1 MNPTK
6 TAEFRRRNR
15 ETVRAM
21 TDDNIIRHAY
31 SRLHT
36 LRTSDS
42 VHKDQLAAFAG
53 ECNELRRRG
62 LYQDETLIRSFA
74 WTALKAKVI
83 AWRPS
88 EWGSMVPLPMHP
100 RYDIM
105 SGKIV
110 LREHRNCAG
119 A

>member
-6 TAEFRRRNR
+6 TSEFRRRNR
-15 ETVRAM
+15 ATVRGM

-31 SRLHT
+31 SRLHL
-36 LRTSDS
+36 LRASGS
-42 VHKDQLAAFAG
+42 VDKDQLAAFAG

-62 LYQDETLIRSFA
+62 LHQDETLIRSFA
-74 WTALKAKVI
+74 WTALKAKTI

-88 EWGSMVPLPMHP
+88 DKGGSIPVPMHP

-105 SGKIV
+105 SGKIDKTD
-110 LREHRNCAG
+110 
-119 A
+119 